1 MRRID
6 EPELL
11 DEHDAQRGD
20 VERSL
25 RDLQRINR
33 FLGGIRTYRKLLAR
47 AAPDRAA
54 PLREADLGAGTADC
68 LEALAHYPKL
78 TPVALDFNT
87 IQLHYRRHP
96 SPVQRAVAAPRAL
109 PRTAGA

>member
-33 FLGGIRTYRKLLAR
+33 FLGGIRTYRMLLAR
-47 AAPDRAA
+47 AAPDRTA
-54 PLREADLGAGTADC
+54 PLRVVDLGAGTADC
-68 LEALAHYPKL
+68 LEALTDYPRL
-78 TPVALDFNT
+78 TPVAVDFNL
-87 IQLHYRRHP
+87 IDLPYRRVGARGG
-96 SPVQRAVAAPRAL
+96 PVA
-109 PRTAGA
+109 